1 MGRTILMVAAEAR
14 EFDGLRKH
22 VESRPLEWGL
32 QFACE
37 ADLHGDRAILVA
49 DGPGM
54 QCAGRAADVARRNV
68 RPEVVVSTG
77 YCGAVDPVAG
87 QGRCAGGV
95 HRRGSGEWKNVSGRI
110 AGNRTVRPVRG
121 EVLSMN
127 HVAGSA
133 SEKRTL
139 RGTGA
144 RVVEME
150 AAAVAARALTWN
162 VPFYCVRSVSDTAA
176 ESFEIDFNL
185 MRDAQGR
192 FSRGRIALAA
202 LGRPWSRI
210 PALVSLDRSC
220 RQASKSLG
228 DFLANCRF

>member
-22 VESRPLEWGL
+22 VVSRPLAWGL

-37 ADLHGDRAILVA
+37 ADFDGGRAILVA

-54 QCAGRAADVARRNV
+54 QRAGIAADVARRNV
-68 RPEVVVSTG
+68 RPDAVVSTG
-77 YCGAVDPVAG
+77 YCGAVDPLLAKGAVLVASTVVDQDSGKTYAGAVPETQRVADSG
-87 QGRCAGGV
+87 QL
-95 HRRGSGEWKNVSGRI
+95 
-110 AGNRTVRPVRG
+110 
-121 EVLSMN
+121 LSIN
-127 HVAGSA
+127 HVVGSA
-133 SEKRTL
+133 AEKQAL

-144 RVVEME
+144 RAVEME
-150 AAAVAARALTWN
+150 AAAVAGRALIWD
-162 VPFYCVRSVSDTAA
+162 VPFYCIRSVSDTAA
-176 ESFEIDFNL
+176 ETFDIDFNQ
-185 MRDAQGR
+185 MRDPQGR